1 MDVKRVLAFFRDA
14 IHRMPFRNRLLAIY
28 GGVILLGMTVLIL
41 VADLLVRN
49 ISEKQIS
56 YSAQQSFSQTYEYL
70 SYKVET
76 VLTTAQTVENNG
88 VVQNILLE
96 NYTTDKESDKRQQYT
111 DMCELEDTL
120 QAIGSA
126 NGLYVCTLYVD
137 DRLFYSEQDYY
148 FSSLE
153 DLTGNMEFAPLFD
166 GTDSYLWTPPRE
178 TLNPTNYQYETIISY
193 YKPIISKY
201 LNTQIGVQRVSMEAS
216 EFSSVLKDALS
227 VQGGLLYIVNRND
240 QLIGASNLEQY
251 RTMAGSEIA
260 RKTVENAGKW
270 EVYGDQGTQYLCYS
284 QAIEN
289 TDWMLVA
296 MIPYEAIMQEEN
308 TVRGILFSIAFLI
321 IAICGVLIYF
331 FSRSFTR
338 RLSILS
344 NTMHEVEKGNLQVEL
359 KTKDSDEIGMLYQA
373 FNYMLRNMNALV
385 KEQYENGKAIKS
397 AELKALQAQ
406 INPHFLYNTLDL
418 INWEAMDHN
427 APEIAEISRALARY
441 YKISLNR
448 GEDLISLNEELRHV
462 ETYVQIQN
470 YRFDNRISLH
480 IDVPDELRDLKIQKI
495 VLQPLVE
502 NAILHG
508 MLMLE
513 KGERGTVTITGWKQ
527 SGDLFLTV
535 KDEGVGMPASQ
546 LRNILTDKPVVDR
559 HGYGIRNIHKRLQLQ
574 YGEKYGLHFDSTLGK
589 GTTVTIRIPM
599 DPPT

>member
-1 MDVKRVLAFFRDA
+1 MDVKKVLSFFRRA

-41 VADLLVRN
+41 VADVLVRN
-49 ISEKQIS
+49 ISEKQVS

-76 VLTTAQTVENNG
+76 VLTAAQTVESNQ

-96 NYTTDKESDKRQQYT
+96 NYTKDKTHDKRQQYL

-120 QAIGSA
+120 RAIGSA
-126 NGLYVCTLYVD
+126 NGLYVCTLYVED
-137 DRLFYSEQDYY
+137 NLFYSQQDYY

-153 DLTGNMEFAPLFD
+153 DLKGNIEYAALFD
-166 GTDSYLWTPPRE
+166 GTNTGLWTSPRE

-193 YKPIISKY
+193 YKPIISEY
-201 LNTQIGVQRVSMEAS
+201 LNTQIGVQRVSMAAS
-216 EFSSVLKDALS
+216 EFSSVLEDALP
-227 VQGGLLYIVNRND
+227 VQNGLLYIVNTNH
-240 QLIGASNLEQY
+240 QLIGASDLDRY
-251 RTMAGSEIA
+251 RKMSGSEIA
-260 RKTVENAGKW
+260 NKTIERAGQWTMLENQ
-270 EVYGDQGTQYLCYS
+270 DSMYLCHA
-284 QAIEN
+284 QTLAN
-289 TDWMLVA
+289 TDWTLVA

-308 TVRGILFSIAFLI
+308 TVRGILFSIAFLV

-331 FSRSFTR
+331 FSRSVTR

-344 NTMHEVEKGNLQVEL
+344 HTMHEVEKGNLQVEL
-359 KTKDSDEIGMLYQA
+359 KAKDTDEIGMLYQS
-373 FNYMLRNMNALV
+373 FNFMLRNMKALV

-448 GEDLISLNEELRHV
+448 GEDIITLNEELRHV

-480 IDVPDELRDLKIQKI
+480 IDVPEELRSLKIQKI

-502 NAILHG
+502 NSILHG

-513 KGERGTVTITGWKQ
+513 QGEKGTVTITGWKQ

-574 YGEKYGLHFDSTLGK
+574 YGEKYGLHFDSTPGK
-589 GTTVTIRIPM
+589 GTTVTIRIPI

>member
-1 MDVKRVLAFFRDA
+1 MDVKRILSFFRDA

-76 VLTTAQTVENNG
+76 VLTTAQTVESNW

-96 NYTTDKESDKRQQYT
+96 NYTTDKVSDKRQQYM

-137 DRLFYSEQDYY
+137 DQLFYSEQDYY

-153 DLTGNMEFAPLFD
+153 DLKGNMEFAPLFD

-216 EFSSVLKDALS
+216 EFSSVLEDALS
-227 VQGGLLYIVNRND
+227 VQGGLLYIINGND
-240 QLIGASNLEQY
+240 QLIGASDLEQY
-251 RTMAGSEIA
+251 RTMSGSEIA

-270 EVYGDQGTQYLCYS
+270 EVYGDQDTQYLCYS

-359 KTKDSDEIGMLYQA
+359 KTQDSDEIGMLYQA

-480 IDVPDELRDLKIQKI
+480 IDVPEELRGLKIQKI

-574 YGEKYGLHFDSTLGK
+574 YGEKYGLHFDSTPGK
-589 GTTVTIRIPM
+589 GTTVTIRIPI

>member
-1 MDVKRVLAFFRDA
+1 MDVKRILSFFRDA

-76 VLTTAQTVENNG
+76 VLTTAQTVESNW

-96 NYTTDKESDKRQQYT
+96 NYTTDKVLDKRQQYM

-137 DRLFYSEQDYY
+137 DQLFYSGQDYY

-153 DLTGNMEFAPLFD
+153 DLKGNMEFAPLFD

-216 EFSSVLKDALS
+216 EFSSVLEDALS
-227 VQGGLLYIVNRND
+227 VQGGLLYIINGND
-240 QLIGASNLEQY
+240 QLIGASDLEQY
-251 RTMAGSEIA
+251 RTMSGSEIA

-270 EVYGDQGTQYLCYS
+270 EVYGDQDTQYLCYS

-359 KTKDSDEIGMLYQA
+359 KTQDSDEIGMLYQA

-480 IDVPDELRDLKIQKI
+480 IDVPEELRGLKIQKI

-574 YGEKYGLHFDSTLGK
+574 YGEKYGLHFDSTPGK
-589 GTTVTIRIPM
+589 GTTVTIRIPI

>member
-1 MDVKRVLAFFRDA
+1 MDVKKVLSFFRRA

-41 VADLLVRN
+41 VADVLVRN
-49 ISEKQIS
+49 ISEKQVS

-76 VLTTAQTVENNG
+76 VLTAAQTVESNQ

-96 NYTTDKESDKRQQYT
+96 NYTKDKTHDKRQQYL

-120 QAIGSA
+120 RAIGSA
-126 NGLYVCTLYVD
+126 NGLYVCTLYVED
-137 DRLFYSEQDYY
+137 NLFYSQQDYY

-153 DLTGNMEFAPLFD
+153 DLKGNIEYAALFD
-166 GTDSYLWTPPRE
+166 GTNTGLWTSPRE

-193 YKPIISKY
+193 YKPIISEY
-201 LNTQIGVQRVSMEAS
+201 LNTQIGVQRVSMAAS
-216 EFSSVLKDALS
+216 EFSSVLEDALP
-227 VQGGLLYIVNRND
+227 VQNGLLYIVNTNH
-240 QLIGASNLEQY
+240 QLIGASDLDRY
-251 RTMAGSEIA
+251 RKMSGSEIA
-260 RKTVENAGKW
+260 NKTIERAGQWTMLENQ
-270 EVYGDQGTQYLCYS
+270 DSMYLCHA
-284 QAIEN
+284 QTLAN
-289 TDWMLVA
+289 TDWTLVA

-308 TVRGILFSIAFLI
+308 TVRGILFSIAFLV

-331 FSRSFTR
+331 FSRSVTR

-344 NTMHEVEKGNLQVEL
+344 HTMHEVEKGNLQVEL
-359 KTKDSDEIGMLYQA
+359 KAKDTDEIGMLYQS
-373 FNYMLRNMNALV
+373 FNFMLRNMKALV

-441 YKISLNR
+441 YKISLSR
-448 GEDLISLNEELRHV
+448 GEDIITLNEELRHV

-480 IDVPDELRDLKIQKI
+480 IDVPEELCSLKIQKI

-502 NAILHG
+502 NSILHG

-513 KGERGTVTITGWKQ
+513 QGEKGTVTITGWKQ

-574 YGEKYGLHFDSTLGK
+574 YGEKYGLHFDSTPGK
-589 GTTVTIRIPM
+589 GTTVTIRIPI

>member
-1 MDVKRVLAFFRDA
+1 MDVKRILSFFRDA

-76 VLTTAQTVENNG
+76 VLTTAQTVESNW

-96 NYTTDKESDKRQQYT
+96 NYTTDKVSNKRQQYM

-137 DRLFYSEQDYY
+137 DQLFYSEQDYY

-153 DLTGNMEFAPLFD
+153 DLKGNMEFAPLFD

-216 EFSSVLKDALS
+216 EFSSVLEDALS
-227 VQGGLLYIVNRND
+227 VQGGLLYIINGND
-240 QLIGASNLEQY
+240 QLIGASDLEQY
-251 RTMAGSEIA
+251 RTMSGGEIA

-270 EVYGDQGTQYLCYS
+270 EVYGDQDTQYLCYS
-284 QAIEN
+284 QAIKN

-359 KTKDSDEIGMLYQA
+359 KTQDSDEIGMLYQA

-480 IDVPDELRDLKIQKI
+480 IDVPEELRGLKIQKI

-574 YGEKYGLHFDSTLGK
+574 YGEKYGLHFDSTPGK
-589 GTTVTIRIPM
+589 GTTVTIRIPI

>member
-1 MDVKRVLAFFRDA
+1 MDVKRILSFFRDA

-76 VLTTAQTVENNG
+76 VLTTAQTVESNW

-96 NYTTDKESDKRQQYT
+96 NYTTDKVSNKRQQYM

-137 DRLFYSEQDYY
+137 DQLFYSEQDYY

-153 DLTGNMEFAPLFD
+153 DLKGNMEFAPLFD

-216 EFSSVLKDALS
+216 EFSSVLEDALS
-227 VQGGLLYIVNRND
+227 VQGGLLYIINGND
-240 QLIGASNLEQY
+240 QLIGASDLEQY
-251 RTMAGSEIA
+251 RMMSGSEIA

-270 EVYGDQGTQYLCYS
+270 EVYGDQDTQYLCYS
-284 QAIEN
+284 QAIKN

-359 KTKDSDEIGMLYQA
+359 KTQDSDEIGMLYQA

-480 IDVPDELRDLKIQKI
+480 IDVPEELRRLKIQKI

-574 YGEKYGLHFDSTLGK
+574 YGEKYGLHFDSTPGK
-589 GTTVTIRIPM
+589 GTTVTIRIPI

>member
-1 MDVKRVLAFFRDA
+1 MDVKRILSFFRDA

-76 VLTTAQTVENNG
+76 VLTTAQTVESNW

-96 NYTTDKESDKRQQYT
+96 NYTTDKVLDKRQQYM

-137 DRLFYSEQDYY
+137 DQLFYSGQDYY

-153 DLTGNMEFAPLFD
+153 DLKGNMEFAPLFD
-166 GTDSYLWTPPRE
+166 GTDSDLWTPPRE

-216 EFSSVLKDALS
+216 EFSSVLEDALS
-227 VQGGLLYIVNRND
+227 VQGGLLYIINGND
-240 QLIGASNLEQY
+240 QLIGASDLEQY
-251 RTMAGSEIA
+251 RTMSGSEIA

-270 EVYGDQGTQYLCYS
+270 EVYGDQDTQYLCYS

-359 KTKDSDEIGMLYQA
+359 KTQDSDEIGMLYQA

-480 IDVPDELRDLKIQKI
+480 IDVPEELRGLKIQKI

-574 YGEKYGLHFDSTLGK
+574 YGEKYGLHFDSTPGK
-589 GTTVTIRIPM
+589 GTTVTIRIPI

>member
-1 MDVKRVLAFFRDA
+1 MDVKRILSFFRDA

-76 VLTTAQTVENNG
+76 VLTTAQTVESNW

-96 NYTTDKESDKRQQYT
+96 NYTTDKVSNKRQQYM

-137 DRLFYSEQDYY
+137 DQLFYSGQDYY

-153 DLTGNMEFAPLFD
+153 DLKGNMEFAPLFD

-216 EFSSVLKDALS
+216 EFSSVLEDALS
-227 VQGGLLYIVNRND
+227 VQGGLLYIINGND
-240 QLIGASNLEQY
+240 QLIGASDLEQY
-251 RTMAGSEIA
+251 RTMSGSEIA

-270 EVYGDQGTQYLCYS
+270 EVYGDQDTQYLCYS

-359 KTKDSDEIGMLYQA
+359 KTQDSDEIGMLYQA

-480 IDVPDELRDLKIQKI
+480 IDVPDELRGLKIQKI

-574 YGEKYGLHFDSTLGK
+574 YGEKYGLHFDSTPGK
-589 GTTVTIRIPM
+589 GTTVTIRIPI

>member
-1 MDVKRVLAFFRDA
+1 MDVKRILSFFRDA

-76 VLTTAQTVENNG
+76 VLTTAQTVESNW

-96 NYTTDKESDKRQQYT
+96 NYTTDKVSNKRQQYM

-137 DRLFYSEQDYY
+137 DQLFYSEQDYY

-153 DLTGNMEFAPLFD
+153 DLKGNMEFAPLFD

-216 EFSSVLKDALS
+216 EFSSVLEDALS
-227 VQGGLLYIVNRND
+227 VQGGLLYIINGND
-240 QLIGASNLEQY
+240 QLIGASDLEQY
-251 RTMAGSEIA
+251 RTMSGSEIA

-270 EVYGDQGTQYLCYS
+270 EVYGDQDTQYLCYS

-359 KTKDSDEIGMLYQA
+359 KTQDSDEIGMLYQA

-480 IDVPDELRDLKIQKI
+480 IDVPEELRRLKIQKI

-574 YGEKYGLHFDSTLGK
+574 YGEKYGLHFDSTPGK
-589 GTTVTIRIPM
+589 GTTVTIRIPI

>member
-1 MDVKRVLAFFRDA
+1 MDVKRILSFFRDA

-76 VLTTAQTVENNG
+76 VLTTAQTVESNW

-96 NYTTDKESDKRQQYT
+96 NYTTDKVSDKRQQYM

-137 DRLFYSEQDYY
+137 DQLFYSEQDYY

-153 DLTGNMEFAPLFD
+153 DLKGNMEFAPLFD

-193 YKPIISKY
+193 YKPIISKH
-201 LNTQIGVQRVSMEAS
+201 LNTQSGVQRVSMEAS
-216 EFSSVLKDALS
+216 EFSSVLEDALS
-227 VQGGLLYIVNRND
+227 VQGGLLYIINGND
-240 QLIGASNLEQY
+240 QLIGASDLEQY
-251 RTMAGSEIA
+251 RTMSGSEIA

-270 EVYGDQGTQYLCYS
+270 EVYGDQDTQYLCYS

-359 KTKDSDEIGMLYQA
+359 KTQDSDEIGMLYQA

-480 IDVPDELRDLKIQKI
+480 IDVPDELRGLKIQKI

-574 YGEKYGLHFDSTLGK
+574 YGEKYGLHFDSTPGK
-589 GTTVTIRIPM
+589 GTTVTIRIPI

>member
-1 MDVKRVLAFFRDA
+1 MKRILSFFRDA

-76 VLTTAQTVENNG
+76 VLTTAQTVESNW

-96 NYTTDKESDKRQQYT
+96 NYTTDKVSNKRQQYM

-137 DRLFYSEQDYY
+137 DQLFYSGQDYY

-153 DLTGNMEFAPLFD
+153 DLKGNMEFAPLFD

-216 EFSSVLKDALS
+216 EFSSVLEDALS
-227 VQGGLLYIVNRND
+227 VQGGLLYIINGND
-240 QLIGASNLEQY
+240 QLIGASDLEQY
-251 RTMAGSEIA
+251 RTMSGSEIA

-270 EVYGDQGTQYLCYS
+270 EVYGDQDTQYLCYS

-359 KTKDSDEIGMLYQA
+359 KTQDSDEIGMLYQA

-480 IDVPDELRDLKIQKI
+480 IDVPEELRGLKIQKI

-574 YGEKYGLHFDSTLGK
+574 YGEKYGLHFDSTPGK
-589 GTTVTIRIPM
+589 GTTVTIRIPI

>member
-1 MDVKRVLAFFRDA
+1 
-14 IHRMPFRNRLLAIY
+14 MPFRNRLLAIY

-41 VADLLVRN
+41 VADVLVRN
-49 ISEKQIS
+49 ISEKQVS

-76 VLTTAQTVENNG
+76 VLTAAQTVESNQ
-88 VVQNILLE
+88 VLQNILLE
-96 NYTTDKESDKRQQYT
+96 NYTKDKTHDKRQQYL

-120 QAIGSA
+120 RAIGSA
-126 NGLYVCTLYVD
+126 NGLYVCTLYVED
-137 DRLFYSEQDYY
+137 NLFYSQQDYY

-153 DLTGNMEFAPLFD
+153 DLKGNIEYAALFD
-166 GTDSYLWTPPRE
+166 GTNTGLWTSPRE

-193 YKPIISKY
+193 YKPIISEY
-201 LNTQIGVQRVSMEAS
+201 LNTQIGVQRVSMAAS
-216 EFSSVLKDALS
+216 EFSSVLEDALP
-227 VQGGLLYIVNRND
+227 VQNGLLYIVNTNH
-240 QLIGASNLEQY
+240 QLIGASDLDRY
-251 RTMAGSEIA
+251 RKMSGSEIA
-260 RKTVENAGKW
+260 NKTIERAGQWTMLENQ
-270 EVYGDQGTQYLCYS
+270 DSMYLCHA
-284 QAIEN
+284 QTLAN
-289 TDWMLVA
+289 TDWTLVA

-308 TVRGILFSIAFLI
+308 TVRGILFSIAFLV

-331 FSRSFTR
+331 FSRSVTR

-344 NTMHEVEKGNLQVEL
+344 HTMHEVEKGNLQVEL
-359 KTKDSDEIGMLYQA
+359 KAKDTDEIGMLYQS
-373 FNYMLRNMNALV
+373 FNFMLRNMKALV

-448 GEDLISLNEELRHV
+448 GEDIITLNEELRHV

-480 IDVPDELRDLKIQKI
+480 IDVPEELRSLKIQKI

-502 NAILHG
+502 NSILHG

-513 KGERGTVTITGWKQ
+513 QGEKGTVTITGWKQ
-527 SGDLFLTV
+527 SGDLFLT
-535 KDEGVGMPASQ
+535 GQRRRGRYAS
-546 LRNILTDKPVVDR
+546 
-559 HGYGIRNIHKRLQLQ
+559 
-574 YGEKYGLHFDSTLGK
+574 
-589 GTTVTIRIPM
+589 
-599 DPPT
+599 

>member
-1 MDVKRVLAFFRDA
+1 MKKVLSFFRKA

-41 VADLLVRN
+41 VADVLVRN
-49 ISEKQIS
+49 ISEKQVS

-76 VLTTAQTVENNG
+76 VLTAAQTVESNQ

-96 NYTTDKESDKRQQYT
+96 NYTKDKTHDKRQQYL
-111 DMCELEDTL
+111 DMCELEGTL
-120 QAIGSA
+120 RAIGSA
-126 NGLYVCTLYVD
+126 NGLYVCTLYVED
-137 DRLFYSEQDYY
+137 NLFYSQQDYY

-153 DLTGNMEFAPLFD
+153 DLKGNIEYAALFD
-166 GTDSYLWTPPRE
+166 GTNTGLWTSPRE

-193 YKPIISKY
+193 YKPIISEY
-201 LNTQIGVQRVSMEAS
+201 LNTQIGVQRVSMAAS
-216 EFSSVLKDALS
+216 EFSSVLEDALP
-227 VQGGLLYIVNRND
+227 VQNGLLYIVNTNH
-240 QLIGASNLEQY
+240 QLIGASDLDRY
-251 RTMAGSEIA
+251 RKMSGSEIA
-260 RKTVENAGKW
+260 NKTIERAGQWTMLENQ
-270 EVYGDQGTQYLCYS
+270 DSMYLCHA
-284 QAIEN
+284 QTLAN
-289 TDWMLVA
+289 TDWTLVA

-308 TVRGILFSIAFLI
+308 TVRGILFSIAFLV

-331 FSRSFTR
+331 FSRSVTR

-344 NTMHEVEKGNLQVEL
+344 HTMHEVEKGNLQVEL
-359 KTKDSDEIGMLYQA
+359 KAKDTDEIGMLYQS
-373 FNYMLRNMNALV
+373 FNFMLRNMKALV

-448 GEDLISLNEELRHV
+448 GEDIITLNEELRHV

-480 IDVPDELRDLKIQKI
+480 IDVPEELRSLKIQKI

-502 NAILHG
+502 NSILHG

-513 KGERGTVTITGWKQ
+513 QGEKGTVTITGWKQ

-574 YGEKYGLHFDSTLGK
+574 YGEKYGLHFDSTPGK
-589 GTTVTIRIPM
+589 GTTVTIRIPI